1 MKLTLK
7 EMIVMLREEVA
18 VALAERDQAD
28 AEVNRLQK
36 ELEELKASPA
46 IRHYKQLTD
55 AQTAY
60 YNRKA
65 GPVESRRPRGR
76 PKKEHWVVETESQF
90 LQNTGQA
97 EVGQKVI

>member
-28 AEVNRLQK
+28 AEVNRLEK
-36 ELEELKASPA
+36 ELEEIKNSPA
-46 IRHYKQLTD
+46 VRHYKQLVS

-65 GPVESRRPRGR
+65 GPVENRRPRGR
-76 PKKEHWVVETESQF
+76 PRKEHWVVETRPSEV
-90 LQNTGQA
+90 A
-97 EVGQKVI
+97 EKGI